1 MALRFIAI
9 ATDGTVA
16 GAQIDEIIQGD
27 PIIIGRDEAVDF
39 VLPEPTV
46 SRRHVEVR
54 SADEGWEIEDLGS
67 RLGTWLNGKR
77 LRAGE
82 GVPLKAGDEVE
93 VGIVAIK
100 FMGECGEDDRDTGE
114 IAGELVAELEVV
126 ESVTAVGVIESGMVA
141 PVCGMVAG
149 FISLLAAVLL

>member
-1 MALRFIAI
+1 MALRFIAV

-16 GAQIDEIIQGD
+16 GAQIDEIVQGD
-27 PIIIGRDEAVDF
+27 PVVIGRDEGADF

-46 SRRHVEVR
+46 SRRHAEIR

-67 RLGTWLNGKR
+67 RLGTWVNGKK

-82 GVPLKAGDEVE
+82 GIPFKAGDEVE
-93 VGIVAIK
+93 VGIVAVK
-100 FMGECGEDDRDTGE
+100 FMGECGGDERDTGE
-114 IAGELVAELEVV
+114 IAGDLVREIEVV
-126 ESVTAVGVIESGMVA
+126 ESETVVGMMDPGMVA

>member
-1 MALRFIAI
+1 MALRFIAV

-16 GAQIDEIIQGD
+16 GAQIDEIIEGD
-27 PIIIGRDEAVDF
+27 PIVIGRDEAVDF

-54 SADEGWEIEDLGS
+54 SADDGWEVRDLGS
-67 RLGTWLNGKR
+67 RLGTWVNGKK

-93 VGIVAIK
+93 VGIVRIM
-100 FMGECGEDDRDTGE
+100 FMGECGEDGRDTRE
-114 IAGELVAELEVV
+114 IAGDLIGELEVV
-126 ESVTAVGVIESGMVA
+126 ESETAVGWVGAGTIA

-149 FISLLAAVLL
+149 FLGLLAAVLL